1 MDIRKRI
8 SIVLVALPDSGGR
21 LGPKAQTVSGTLIDG
36 QHKQPLGYAV
46 VQLLGS
52 DSTYVSGTTSD
63 DTGRFALAAPRDG
76 RYILKVSFV
85 GMRTLCHDIVVSGG
99 KDQDAGALTLQ
110 ADEHV
115 LREVTIAAQAPKVVL
130 KNDTFQYNASAYR
143 VAEGSTVEALVKV
156 LPGAEIGDDGSI
168 KINGKEVKKILV
180 DGKEFMTGDTKTAM
194 KNLPVSIIDK
204 VKAYDQKSDLTRV
217 TGIDDGEEQTVL
229 DFGMKQGMNKGFF
242 SNINLSVGNHGRY
255 SERGMAAYFKDN
267 FRMMGFLS
275 ANNVGDMMFGG
286 GRRGGFGQTR
296 QGLNNTKMAGINMNY
311 DNGKTLAMGRIPA
324 LEPQQRRPAGQ
335 GLLRQLPCLAA
346 RLHAPHQPAVHA
358 VQQLGR
364 ALPPGWT
371 PRLDVERDV
380 RQACSSAR
388 ATAST

>member
-1 MDIRKRI
+1 M
-8 SIVLVALPDSGGR
+8 
-21 LGPKAQTVSGTLIDG
+21 
-36 QHKQPLGYAV
+36 
-46 VQLLGS
+46 
-52 DSTYVSGTTSD
+52 
-63 DTGRFALAAPRDG
+63 
-76 RYILKVSFV
+76 
-85 GMRTLCHDIVVSGG
+85 
-99 KDQDAGALTLQ
+99 
-110 ADEHV
+110 
-115 LREVTIAAQAPKVVL
+115 LREVTIAALAPKVVL

-194 KNLPVSIIDK
+194 KNLPASIIDK
-204 VKAYDQKSDLTRV
+204 VKAYDQQSDLARV

-229 DFGMKQGMNKGFF
+229 DFGMKKGMNKGFF

-255 SERGMAAYFKDN
+255 NERGMAAYFKDN

-324 LEPQQRRPAGQ
+324 LEPQQRRPPRQ
-335 GLLRQLPCLAA
+335 GLLRQLPASQ
-346 RLHAPHQPAVHA
+346 HAYTRRIS
-358 VQQLGR
+358 QQYTRSNSWDGR
-364 ALPPGWT
+364 FPPGVDPPDSMWNVMFR
-371 PRLDVERDV
+371 PSLQLSKNDGLDVSTSATFSEDPYAWGDDPLAEDLLATM
-380 RQACSSAR
+380 QAQGTWS
-388 ATAST
+388 TASATRP